1 MQSLINSLLQ
11 RVERLEGQ
19 VKFLQ
24 GSGNTQSILSGLEK
38 KLPPEGGVSGQ
49 VLRKRS
55 GTSYDYEWT
64 DVVVVNYD
72 GGPPPANRTT
82 FLDGGLVTVAYTGF
96 VDAGGP

>member
-19 VKFLQ
+19 VRTLSNTTNIQ
-24 GSGNTQSILSGLEK
+24 GTLRNLEK
-38 KLPPEGGVSGQ
+38 KLPPEGGLSGQ

-55 GTSYDYEWT
+55 STSYDYEWT
-64 DVVVVNYD
+64 DTVVIDYD
-72 GGPPPANRTT
+72 GGPHNANRTT
-82 FLDGGLVTVAYTGF
+82 FLDGGLVTAAYTGF